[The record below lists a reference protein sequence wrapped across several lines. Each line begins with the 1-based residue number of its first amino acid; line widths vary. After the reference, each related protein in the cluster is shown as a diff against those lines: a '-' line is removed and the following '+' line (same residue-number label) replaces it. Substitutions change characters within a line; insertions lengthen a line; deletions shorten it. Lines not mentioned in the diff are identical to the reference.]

1 MERDVKFNS
10 GSKSSSGQR
19 GGKGKNN
26 AGRHK
31 GIDKINGGKDKL
43 PPVGYDYFGLY
54 NSSSTGKKSHNEKD
68 NTYFSDKLSSK
79 PLQKSPQ
86 NAFDTRE
93 RKNSRGK
100 SGADNVARGSL
111 SSAGRKEIYG
121 KSVQKRQGKNERTST
136 GKSGVG
142 NRQNA
147 SDRNL
152 KNDKNS
158 IDANR
163 GIVMNRGKDKQGQ
176 QRSNKRKNRRRHG
189 SPILLYIMLIIIVLG
204 ISAVLCC
211 TVFFGAETIE
221 VSGTSRYSTEQIIAA
236 SSLNEGDNIFV
247 ANTSKAE
254 GEITNQLPYIG
265 SAKISRTLFPPKFV
279 ITVEET
285 QAKYVTED
293 GMVVLDGRF
302 KILENSAAP
311 DFDKSGLTLLKGV
324 SFTSPVA
331 GQTAA
336 FENEDISDTLKQ
348 IAKGLEKQKI
358 SDITKIDLSDTMD
371 IRITY
376 QNRILMFIGSTAEL
390 DYKMSYAKTML
401 TNQLSSSQEGKLDLS
416 WLVSGN
422 STVYF
427 SQGSIEIFE
436 SGKNENTSSESG
448 QSNGSLASNSET
460 PSSEVSDSS
469 NSSNYSSSSNASSSS
484 IGAE

>member
-1 MERDVKFNS
+1 MNRCVIGILAHVDAGKTTLAEGILYTCGKLRKLGRVDHQDAFLDTGALERERGITIF
-10 GSKSSSGQR
+10 SKQAVFPLGDTEVTLLDTPGHADFAAEAER
-19 GGKGKNN
+19 VLPVLDAAILVVGGPDGVQGHTRTLWELLGRYRVPTFLFINKLDLLENARPDDGRDFVMGELKGK
-26 AGRHK
+26 
-31 GIDKINGGKDKL
+31 L
-43 PPVGYDYFGLY
+43 
-54 NSSSTGKKSHNEKD
+54 
-68 NTYFSDKLSSK
+68 
-79 PLQKSPQ
+79 
-86 NAFDTRE
+86 
-93 RKNSRGK
+93 
-100 SGADNVARGSL
+100 
-111 SSAGRKEIYG
+111 
-121 KSVQKRQGKNERTST
+121 
-136 GKSGVG
+136 
-142 NRQNA
+142 
-147 SDRNL
+147 
-152 KNDKNS
+152 
-158 IDANR
+158 
-163 GIVMNRGKDKQGQ
+163 
-176 QRSNKRKNRRRHG
+176 
-189 SPILLYIMLIIIVLG
+189 
-204 ISAVLCC
+204 
-211 TVFFGAETIE
+211 
-221 VSGTSRYSTEQIIAA
+221 
-236 SSLNEGDNIFV
+236 
-247 ANTSKAE
+247 
-254 GEITNQLPYIG
+254 
-265 SAKISRTLFPPKFV
+265 
-279 ITVEET
+279 
-285 QAKYVTED
+285 
-293 GMVVLDGRF
+293 
-302 KILENSAAP
+302 
-311 DFDKSGLTLLKGV
+311 GLTLLKGV